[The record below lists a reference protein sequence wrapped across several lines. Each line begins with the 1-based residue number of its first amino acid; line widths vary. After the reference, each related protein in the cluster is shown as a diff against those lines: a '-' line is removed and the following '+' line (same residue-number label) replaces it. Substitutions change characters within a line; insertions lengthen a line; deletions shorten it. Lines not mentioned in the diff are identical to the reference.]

1 MSLKQKKITFR
12 PRIKLTHNIY
22 INKFIFLDFS
32 VESWGGGVENSCCC
46 HKKDQTVK
54 LGDKVDISMNFFL
67 ITLNKFSVL
76 SEQYTIPL
84 DNSAQRDKTTEH
96 QHCSL

>member
-1 MSLKQKKITFR
+1 
-12 PRIKLTHNIY
+12 
-22 INKFIFLDFS
+22 
-32 VESWGGGVENSCCC
+32 
-46 HKKDQTVK
+46 
-54 LGDKVDISMNFFL
+54 MNVFL

-96 QHCSL
+96 